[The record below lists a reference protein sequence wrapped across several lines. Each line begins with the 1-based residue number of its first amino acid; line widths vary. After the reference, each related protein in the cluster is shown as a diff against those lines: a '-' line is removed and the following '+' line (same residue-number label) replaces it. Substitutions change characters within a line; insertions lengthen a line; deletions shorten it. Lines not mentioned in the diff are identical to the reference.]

1 MNSNFLYFKISYFML
16 YFAMA
21 SYYPML
27 GKYYKDL
34 GFSGAQIGILFSAA
48 TLVTLIVQPLWGIIS
63 DKMGNCKTSFKIMH
77 IAIIFIA
84 LIFPFITSYKWM
96 LIFMSIHFI
105 FQCGLFPILDTM
117 IYKDVY
123 DFGHIRLWGSIGF
136 AVMVLFSG
144 KISEK
149 IGINNMFYL
158 YSFLMIVSLFFG
170 MKIIEKSNNKHKKH
184 ERSSIKKIFKP
195 NYIYFLL
202 MGFFTYGAF
211 STGGQ
216 YFSILFTELGGSMKF
231 FGITYFFIAFS
242 EVPFLRISQKLV
254 KKFGAEKMILFSG
267 FLVLFRFGLNSL
279 ANDYRIILYTSIF
292 MGSFIGVVLPAAAVF
307 LKENIDEHNRAKAV
321 TIYSSISTGLG
332 PMIFQYGG
340 GILYEK
346 TNISLLYVVL
356 CGLIIVGT
364 IFSYKMYT
372 YKKNQNK
379 HILKI

>member
-1 MNSNFLYFKISYFML
+1 MPDQVSGFLCIYCTS
-16 YFAMA
+16 
-21 SYYPML
+21 
-27 GKYYKDL
+27 
-34 GFSGAQIGILFSAA
+34 
-48 TLVTLIVQPLWGIIS
+48 LV
-63 DKMGNCKTSFKIMH
+63 
-77 IAIIFIA
+77 
-84 LIFPFITSYKWM
+84 
-96 LIFMSIHFI
+96 
-105 FQCGLFPILDTM
+105 
-117 IYKDVY
+117 VY
-123 DFGHIRLWGSIGF
+123 LNTPR
-136 AVMVLFSG
+136 
-144 KISEK
+144 
-149 IGINNMFYL
+149 
-158 YSFLMIVSLFFG
+158 
-170 MKIIEKSNNKHKKH
+170 
-184 ERSSIKKIFKP
+184 
-195 NYIYFLL
+195 
-202 MGFFTYGAF
+202 
-211 STGGQ
+211 
-216 YFSILFTELGGSMKF
+216 F

-279 ANDYRIILYTSIF
+279 ASDYRIILYTSIF

-379 HILKI
+379 HTLKI